1 MMTERPFFKKI
12 LLFAIP
18 VTLTGLLQI
27 VYNTADTA
35 VVGRFAGK
43 TALAAVGS
51 TGSMIGLIVNL
62 FTGLSMGA
70 GVLTARMLGAKDKPG
85 VRQAV
90 HTAMGL
96 SVLSGFVIA
105 VIGILISPTLL
116 RWMQAPADTIDLS
129 TLYVRIYFLGAPG
142 AMIFNFGAAI
152 IRSTGDTRRPLQ
164 YLAASG
170 ILNIAL
176 NLFTIVVLHW
186 GVAGVAI
193 ATISSQYLTA
203 VLTVRYLRKTTMDI
217 HLDLGGVRFHKA
229 SLLEILRIGVPA
241 GIQNALFS
249 ISNVIIQSN
258 VNSFG
263 SDAMAGISAGS
274 NYDAY
279 IYISTNGFA
288 QAAMTF
294 TSQNVGARK
303 PENLRR
309 IWLVSVGSA
318 SIAALTLQ
326 TIGFLLREPI
336 VSLFSTDPA
345 VIAVGT
351 QRMALIM
358 PFFIFCSLLDVTG
371 GAVRGLGR
379 SFQIMLVSLFGAC
392 GLRLIWVFFFLPMQ
406 RTLPFLYISYPL
418 SWGVTFAVAAGLF
431 LYLTT
436 PKQIAAIMD
445 KAAAAAEEQALQA
458 PEEAEERTVES

>member
-1 MMTERPFFKKI
+1 MTEGPFFQKI
-12 LLFAIP
+12 LFFAIP

-70 GVLTARMLGAKDKPG
+70 GVLTARMLGAKDKDG
-85 VRQAV
+85 VQRAV
-90 HTAMGL
+90 GTAMGL
-96 SVLSGFVIA
+96 SVLSGLLIA
-105 VIGILISPTLL
+105 ATGILLSPTLL

-142 AMIFNFGAAI
+142 AMVFNFGAAI

-170 ILNIAL
+170 FLNIAL

-193 ATISSQYLTA
+193 ATIASQYLTA
-203 VLTVRYLRKTTMDI
+203 VLAVRYLTRTTQDI
-217 HLDLGGVRFHKA
+217 RLNLRRARLFQSELK
-229 SLLEILRIGVPA
+229 EILRIGVPA
-241 GIQNALFS
+241 GLQNALFS

-279 IYISTNGFA
+279 IYTATNGFA

-294 TSQNVGARK
+294 TSQNVGAKK

-309 IWLVSVGSA
+309 VWLVSVLSA
-318 SIAALTLQ
+318 SAAAVTLQ
-326 TIGFLLREPI
+326 TVGLLLREPI
-336 VSLFSTDPA
+336 VSLFSSDRA

-358 PFFIFCSLLDVTG
+358 PFFVFCSLLDVTG

-392 GLRLIWVFFFLPMQ
+392 GLRLLWVFCFLPLR

-418 SWGVTFAVAAGLF
+418 SWGVTFLVATGLF
-431 LYLTT
+431 LYLTR
-436 PKQIAAIMD
+436 PKMLEKELGLSSQD
-445 KAAAAAEEQALQA
+445 
-458 PEEAEERTVES
+458 

>member
-1 MMTERPFFKKI
+1 MTEGPFFQKI
-12 LLFAIP
+12 LFFAIP

-70 GVLTARMLGAKDKPG
+70 GVLTARMLGAKDKDG
-85 VRQAV
+85 VQRAV
-90 HTAMGL
+90 GTAMEL
-96 SVLSGFVIA
+96 SVLSGLLIA
-105 VIGILISPTLL
+105 ATGILLSPTLL
-116 RWMQAPADTIDLS
+116 RWMQAPADTIGLS

-142 AMIFNFGAAI
+142 AMVFNFGAAI

-170 ILNIAL
+170 FLNIAL

-193 ATISSQYLTA
+193 ATIASQYLTA
-203 VLTVRYLRKTTMDI
+203 VLAVRYLARTTQDI
-217 HLDLGGVRFHKA
+217 RLNLRRARFFRAELK
-229 SLLEILRIGVPA
+229 EILRIGVPA
-241 GIQNALFS
+241 GLQNALFS

-279 IYISTNGFA
+279 IYTATNGFA

-294 TSQNVGARK
+294 TSQNVGAKK

-309 IWLVSVGSA
+309 VWLVSVLSA
-318 SIAALTLQ
+318 SAAAVTLQ
-326 TIGFLLREPI
+326 TVGLLLREPI
-336 VSLFSTDPA
+336 VSLFSSDHA

-358 PFFIFCSLLDVTG
+358 PFFVFCSLLDVTG

-392 GLRLIWVFFFLPMQ
+392 GLRLLWVFCFLPLR
-406 RTLPFLYISYPL
+406 RTLPFLYVSYPL
-418 SWGVTFAVAAGLF
+418 SWGVTFLVATGLF
-431 LYLTT
+431 LYLTR
-436 PKQIAAIMD
+436 PKMLEKELGLSSQD
-445 KAAAAAEEQALQA
+445 
-458 PEEAEERTVES
+458 

>member
-1 MMTERPFFKKI
+1 MTQRPFFKKI
-12 LLFAIP
+12 LFFAIP

-70 GVLTARMLGAKDKPG
+70 GVLTARMLGAKDSAG
-85 VRQAV
+85 TRRAV
-90 HTAMGL
+90 QTAMGL
-96 SVLSGFVIA
+96 SLLSGCLIA
-105 VIGILISPTLL
+105 VIGILFSPTLL
-116 RWMQAPADTIDLS
+116 RWMQAPTDTINLS
-129 TLYVRIYFLGAPG
+129 VLYVRIYFLGAPG
-142 AMIFNFGAAI
+142 AMVFNFGAAI

-170 ILNIAL
+170 FLNIAL

-193 ATISSQYLTA
+193 ATIASQYLTA
-203 VLTVRYLRKTTMDI
+203 VLAVRFLAKTQSDI
-217 HLDLGGVRFHKA
+217 HLQVRRIRFFRA
-229 SLLEILRIGVPA
+229 ELREILRIGVPA
-241 GIQNALFS
+241 GLQNALFS
-249 ISNVIIQSN
+249 VSNVIIQSN
-258 VNSFG
+258 VNAFG

-279 IYISTNGFA
+279 IYTATNGFA

-294 TSQNVGARK
+294 TSQNVGAKR

-309 IWLVSVGSA
+309 VWLVSVGSA
-318 SIAALTLQ
+318 SAAAVTLQ
-326 TIGFLLREPI
+326 TIGLLLREPI

-358 PFFIFCSLLDVTG
+358 PFFVFCSLLDVTG

-392 GLRLIWVFFFLPMQ
+392 GLRLIWVFCFLPLR
-406 RTLPFLYISYPL
+406 RTLPFLYVSYPL
-418 SWGVTFAVAAGLF
+418 SWGITFAVAAGLF
-431 LYLTT
+431 LFLTR
-436 PKQIAAIMD
+436 PQQLD
-445 KAAAAAEEQALQA
+445 KAFA
-458 PEEAEERTVES
+458 V

>member
-1 MMTERPFFKKI
+1 MKKTNASEMTEGPFFKKI
-12 LLFAIP
+12 LRFAIP

-62 FTGLSMGA
+62 FTGLAMGA
-70 GVLTARMLGAKDKPG
+70 GVLTARMLGAKDKEG
-85 VRQAV
+85 VRRSVQ
-90 HTAMGL
+90 TAMGL
-96 SVLSGFVIA
+96 SVLSGLLIS
-105 VIGILISPTLL
+105 VIGILLSPTLL
-116 RWMQAPADTIDLS
+116 KWMQAPADTINLS

-142 AMIFNFGAAI
+142 AMVFNFGAAI

-164 YLAASG
+164 YLAVSG
-170 ILNIAL
+170 FLNIAL

-193 ATISSQYLTA
+193 ATIASQYLTA
-203 VLTVRYLRKTTMDI
+203 VLAVRYLTRTQSAV
-217 HLDLGGVRFHKA
+217 HLDLRAVRFFKA
-229 SLLEILRIGVPA
+229 ELKEILHIGVPA
-241 GIQNALFS
+241 GLQNALFS

-279 IYISTNGFA
+279 IYTATNGFA

-294 TSQNVGARK
+294 VSQNVGAKRA
-303 PENLRR
+303 ENLRR
-309 IWLVSVGSA
+309 VWLVSVGSA
-318 SIAALTLQ
+318 AVAAISLQ
-326 TIGFLLREPI
+326 TIGLLLREPI
-336 VSLFSTDPA
+336 VSLFSSDPA

-351 QRMALIM
+351 ERMALIM
-358 PFFIFCSLLDVTG
+358 PFFVFCSLLDVTC

-392 GLRLIWVFFFLPMQ
+392 GLRLIWVFCFLPMR

-418 SWGVTFAVAAGLF
+418 SWGITFLIAATLF
-431 LYLTT
+431 LVFTQPTRLR
-436 PKQIAAIMD
+436 K
-445 KAAAAAEEQALQA
+445 EF
-458 PEEAEERTVES
+458 EA

>member
-1 MMTERPFFKKI
+1 MTEGPFFQKI
-12 LLFAIP
+12 LFFAIP

-70 GVLTARMLGAKDKPG
+70 GVLTARMLGAKDKDG
-85 VRQAV
+85 VQRAV
-90 HTAMGL
+90 GTAMGL
-96 SVLSGFVIA
+96 SVLSGLLIA
-105 VIGILISPTLL
+105 ATGILLSPTLL

-142 AMIFNFGAAI
+142 AMVFNFGAAI

-170 ILNIAL
+170 FLNIAL

-193 ATISSQYLTA
+193 ATIASQYLTA
-203 VLTVRYLRKTTMDI
+203 VLAVRYLTRTTQDI
-217 HLDLGGVRFHKA
+217 RLNLRRARFFQSELK
-229 SLLEILRIGVPA
+229 EILRIGVPA
-241 GIQNALFS
+241 GLQNALFS

-279 IYISTNGFA
+279 IYTATNGFA

-294 TSQNVGARK
+294 TSQNVGAKK

-309 IWLVSVGSA
+309 VWLVSVLSA
-318 SIAALTLQ
+318 SAAAVTLQ
-326 TIGFLLREPI
+326 TVGLLLREPI
-336 VSLFSTDPA
+336 VSLFSSDRA

-358 PFFIFCSLLDVTG
+358 PFFVFCSLLDVTG

-392 GLRLIWVFFFLPMQ
+392 GLRLLWVFCFLPLR

-418 SWGVTFAVAAGLF
+418 SWGVTFLVATGLF
-431 LYLTT
+431 LYLTR
-436 PKQIAAIMD
+436 PKKLEKELGLSSQD
-445 KAAAAAEEQALQA
+445 
-458 PEEAEERTVES
+458 

>member
-1 MMTERPFFKKI
+1 MTEGPFFQKI
-12 LLFAIP
+12 LFFAIP

-70 GVLTARMLGAKDKPG
+70 GVLTARMLGAKDKDG
-85 VRQAV
+85 VQRAV
-90 HTAMGL
+90 GTAMGL
-96 SVLSGFVIA
+96 SVLSGLLIA
-105 VIGILISPTLL
+105 ATGILLSPTLL

-142 AMIFNFGAAI
+142 AMVFNFGAAI

-170 ILNIAL
+170 FLNIAL

-193 ATISSQYLTA
+193 ATIASQYLTA
-203 VLTVRYLRKTTMDI
+203 VLAVRYLTRTTQDI
-217 HLDLGGVRFHKA
+217 RLNLRRVRFFQSELK
-229 SLLEILRIGVPA
+229 EILRIGVPA
-241 GIQNALFS
+241 GLQNALFS

-279 IYISTNGFA
+279 IYTATNGFA

-294 TSQNVGARK
+294 TSQNVGAKK

-309 IWLVSVGSA
+309 VWLVSVLSA
-318 SIAALTLQ
+318 SAAAVTLQ
-326 TIGFLLREPI
+326 TVGLLLREPI
-336 VSLFSTDPA
+336 VSLFSSDRA

-358 PFFIFCSLLDVTG
+358 PFFVFCSLLDVTG

-392 GLRLIWVFFFLPMQ
+392 GLRLLWVFCFLPLR

-418 SWGVTFAVAAGLF
+418 SWGVTFLVATGLF
-431 LYLTT
+431 LYLTR
-436 PKQIAAIMD
+436 PKMLEKELGLSSQD
-445 KAAAAAEEQALQA
+445 
-458 PEEAEERTVES
+458 

>member
-1 MMTERPFFKKI
+1 MIQKTKPSEMTEGPFFKKI
-12 LLFAIP
+12 LFFAIP

-70 GVLTARMLGAKDKPG
+70 GVLTARMLGAKDKEG
-85 VRQAV
+85 VRRSV
-90 HTAMGL
+90 GTAMGL
-96 SVLSGFVIA
+96 SVLSGVLIA
-105 VIGILISPTLL
+105 VIGILLSPTLL

-152 IRSTGDTRRPLQ
+152 IRATGDTRRPLQ
-164 YLAASG
+164 YLAVSG
-170 ILNIAL
+170 FLNIAL
-176 NLFTIVVLHW
+176 NLFTIIVLHW

-193 ATISSQYLTA
+193 ATIASQYLTA
-203 VLTVRYLRKTTMDI
+203 VLAVRYLTKTTQDI
-217 HLDLGGVRFHKA
+217 RLDLREARFFRAELK
-229 SLLEILRIGVPA
+229 EILRIGVPA
-241 GIQNALFS
+241 GLQNALFS

-279 IYISTNGFA
+279 IYTATNGFA

-294 TSQNVGARK
+294 TSQNVGAKR

-309 IWLVSVGSA
+309 VWLVSVASA
-318 SIAALTLQ
+318 AAAAVTLQ
-326 TIGFLLREPI
+326 TVGLLLREPI

-358 PFFIFCSLLDVTG
+358 PFFVFCSLLDVTG

-392 GLRLIWVFFFLPMQ
+392 GLRLLWVFCFLPLR
-406 RTLPFLYISYPL
+406 RTLPFLYVSYPL

-431 LYLTT
+431 LFLTRPQRLEKELGT
-436 PKQIAAIMD
+436 AAD
-445 KAAAAAEEQALQA
+445 QTE
-458 PEEAEERTVES
+458 